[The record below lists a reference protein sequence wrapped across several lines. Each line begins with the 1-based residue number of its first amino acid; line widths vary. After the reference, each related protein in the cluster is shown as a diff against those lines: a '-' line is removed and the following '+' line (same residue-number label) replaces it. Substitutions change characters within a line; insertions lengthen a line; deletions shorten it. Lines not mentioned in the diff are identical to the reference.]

1 MVIRVIEKV
10 LHDVTLGYHPHSTH
24 FLKVQLQAS
33 AAPIKLLFGEAE
45 GETQSTL
52 HKKLWIQK
60 QYHVQAKET
69 IISIMSKNCQVKVM
83 DSYITEE

>member
-33 AAPIKLLFGEAE
+33 AAPIKLLFGKAE

-52 HKKLWIQK
+52 HK
-60 QYHVQAKET
+60 
-69 IISIMSKNCQVKVM
+69 MM
-83 DSYITEE
+83 